1 MNLMKKL
8 FYTSLLSLLF
18 NVASAQGVYPLQ
30 IENELLNQEKWVDS
44 IYNSMSLN
52 EKVGQLFMVD
62 VFSKD
67 PVKKTNLIDSLIKNY
82 HIGGIIFSKGGP
94 LRQAKLNNQFH
105 FAFHLGHRLQMLRLE
120 CNIND
125 LLYTQKSNLYQRSS
139 D

>member
-94 LRQAKLNNQFH
+94 LRQAKLNNQFQNNSKIPLMIAMDAEH
-105 FAFHLGHRLQMLRLE
+105 DFG
-120 CNIND
+120 CYN
-125 LLYTQKSNLYQRSS
+125 
-139 D
+139 